1 MKPIKDVYWIEVE
14 KETEDTI
21 MLNGVELYRDT
32 SYDPMRLARQYG
44 TVYKTPMQDTK
55 ETGIQEGD
63 KVWFHHF
70 VATEANHVKHADKDN
85 IYQAFAEQIYLIKRE
100 GKYIPVGV
108 WNFMEQEMKEPEQ
121 SESGI
126 FLETSAS
133 EVELHG
139 KAVIINDWM
148 KDQGVSE
155 GDRVMWS
162 ENSEYD
168 MDIDGQKL
176 LRMRNFDV
184 LAVYEGAE

>member
-1 MKPIKDVYWIEVE
+1 MKPIRDIYWIEVE

-21 MLNGVELYRDT
+21 TINGKEMYRDT
-32 SYDPMRLARQYG
+32 SYDPMKLARQYG
-44 TVYKTPMQDTK
+44 TVYKTPIHDSK

-70 VATEANHVKHADKDN
+70 IATPVNEVKHADRKN
-85 IYQAFAEQIYLIKRE
+85 IYQSSAEQIYLVKRNDE
-100 GKYIPVGV
+100 YIPVGV

-126 FLETSAS
+126 LLEASAS

-139 KAVIINDWM
+139 HAVIINDWI
-148 KDQGVSE
+148 KEQGVE
-155 GDRVMWS
+155 KGDRVMWT

-168 MDIDGQKL
+168 MDIEGRKL
-176 LRMRNFDV
+176 LRMRNIDV
-184 LAVYEGAE
+184 ICKYEE

>member
-1 MKPIKDVYWIEVE
+1 MKPIRDIYWIEVE
-14 KETEDTI
+14 KETEDTMI
-21 MLNGVELYRDT
+21 INGQEMYRDT
-32 SYDPMRLARQYG
+32 SYDPMKLARQYG
-44 TVYKTPMQDTK
+44 TVYKTPIRDSQD
-55 ETGIQEGD
+55 TGIQEGD

-70 VATEANHVKHADKDN
+70 VATPVNAVKHADKEN
-85 IYQAFAEQIYLIKRE
+85 IYQARAEQIYLINRGE
-100 GKYIPVGV
+100 EYIPVGV

-139 KAVIINDWM
+139 KAVILNDWM
-148 KDQGVSE
+148 KEQGVKE

-168 MDIDGQKL
+168 MNIDGRKL

>member
-1 MKPIKDVYWIEVE
+1 
-14 KETEDTI
+14 
-21 MLNGVELYRDT
+21 
-32 SYDPMRLARQYG
+32 
-44 TVYKTPMQDTK
+44 
-55 ETGIQEGD
+55 
-63 KVWFHHF
+63 
-70 VATEANHVKHADKDN
+70 
-85 IYQAFAEQIYLIKRE
+85 
-100 GKYIPVGV
+100 
-108 WNFMEQEMKEPEQ
+108 MKEPEQ

-139 KAVIINDWM
+139 KAVIITDWM
-148 KDQGVSE
+148 KEQGVSE

-168 MDIDGQKL
+168 MDIDGRKL

>member
-1 MKPIKDVYWIEVE
+1 MKPIKDLYWIEVE

-21 MLNGVELYRDT
+21 NINGQEMYRDT

-44 TVYKTPMQDTK
+44 TIYKTPIKDTK
-55 ETGIQEGD
+55 DVGIQEGD

-70 VATEANHVKHADKDN
+70 IATPVNEVKHIDKEN
-85 IYQAFAEQIYLIKRE
+85 IYQAFAEQIYLIKRGDE
-100 GKYIPVGV
+100 YIPVGV
-108 WNFMEQEMKEPEQ
+108 WNFMKQEMKEPEQ

-139 KAVIINDWM
+139 NAVFINDWM
-148 KDQGVSE
+148 KDQGVKK
-155 GDRVMWS
+155 GDRVTWS

-168 MDIDGQKL
+168 MNIDGQKL

-184 LAVYEGAE
+184 LAVYGE

>member
-1 MKPIKDVYWIEVE
+1 MKPIKDLYWIEVE

-21 MLNGVELYRDT
+21 MLHGKELYRDT
-32 SYDPMRLARQYG
+32 SYDPMKLARQYG
-44 TVYKTPMQDTK
+44 TVYKTPIQDTK
-55 ETGIQEGD
+55 DTGIQEGD

-70 VATEANHVKHADKDN
+70 VATPVNLVKHADREN
-85 IYQAFAEQIYLIKRE
+85 IYQTSAEQIYLIKRNE
-100 GKYIPVGV
+100 EYIPVGV
-108 WNFMEQEMKEPEQ
+108 WNFMEQEVKEPEQ

-139 KAVIINDWM
+139 YAVIINKWM
-148 KDQGVSE
+148 KERGVKE
-155 GDRVMWS
+155 GDRVVWS

-168 MDIDGQKL
+168 MNIEGEKL

-184 LAVYEGAE
+184 LAVYEG

>member
-1 MKPIKDVYWIEVE
+1 
-14 KETEDTI
+14 
-21 MLNGVELYRDT
+21 
-32 SYDPMRLARQYG
+32 
-44 TVYKTPMQDTK
+44 
-55 ETGIQEGD
+55 
-63 KVWFHHF
+63 
-70 VATEANHVKHADKDN
+70 
-85 IYQAFAEQIYLIKRE
+85 
-100 GKYIPVGV
+100 
-108 WNFMEQEMKEPEQ
+108 MEQEMKEPEKT
-121 SESGI
+121 ESGI

-148 KDQGVSE
+148 KDQGVKE